1 VPLKIATV
9 ESRKTHTARKIHAN
23 LLQAARLVP
32 ASEIGTVQHKAYEW
46 LARAGYAAEGCVYV
60 IMGGLAVLAA
70 LGAGGRV
77 TGAKGALVALLSQP
91 FGFVLLG
98 IVAFGLVCLTLWR
111 IAQSILDAS
120 MIAWPRAAPAET
132 GVVVAQRQPCVV
144 RTHPARHRV
153 DRGTIC
159 GRSCAHSGHPKPLCA
174 CVDRTFVN
182 RRAGVSGMFFLG
194 DVICDDYR
202 RAFRNKCVVD
212 RAVSRPS
219 DDSIPS
225 LPTDA
230 GARTAVS
237 IQLHP

>member
-1 VPLKIATV
+1 
-9 ESRKTHTARKIHAN
+9 
-23 LLQAARLVP
+23 LVP

-159 GRSCAHSGHPKPLCA
+159 GRSCA
-174 CVDRTFVN
+174 
-182 RRAGVSGMFFLG
+182 
-194 DVICDDYR
+194 
-202 RAFRNKCVVD
+202 
-212 RAVSRPS
+212 
-219 DDSIPS
+219 
-225 LPTDA
+225 
-230 GARTAVS
+230 
-237 IQLHP
+237 

>member
-153 DRGTIC
+153 DRGSVDEVARIQLTLSHYAPVLI
-159 GRSCAHSGHPKPLCA
+159 APLSTVAPA
-174 CVDRTFVN
+174 CREC
-182 RRAGVSGMFFLG
+182 FFWG
-194 DVICDDYR
+194 TSSAMI
-202 RAFRNKCVVD
+202 
-212 RAVSRPS
+212 
-219 DDSIPS
+219 
-225 LPTDA
+225 TDA
-230 GARTAVS
+230 PFGTNASS
-237 IQLHP
+237 IAQFLAHPTIQSHPYRLTQEHVRP